1 MTTGLLFDIL
11 NPEPARHRY
20 VPDTSKAAHREAVA
34 EGRISGR
41 SEDVLR
47 WLYDLTKAETANMRP
62 VTSAELAGANADLRL
77 ILHVR
82 RGLSDLRKAGIVC
95 KGEDRRCEVS
105 GRTCNTWKVVTR

>member
-1 MTTGLLFDIL
+1 VTTGLLFDVM
-11 NPEPARHRY
+11 NPEPSRHRW

-34 EGRISGR
+34 EGRISARGEEVLTWLHDMTHR
-41 SEDVLR
+41 EDGLH
-47 WLYDLTKAETANMRP
+47 P
-62 VTSAELAGANADLRL
+62 VTSAELAGPEADLRL

-105 GRTCNTWKVVTR
+105 GRVCNTWKVVTR